1 MRKQSPWGLPV
12 SGSHTLIE
20 VSNEP
25 LTTNTPSNCRE
36 GWERWSQNQNK
47 ELKDAKPPHVEL
59 SLKTPALCLPAAST
73 LCWCVPAACAGTPL
87 SRGPTPSPCSRS
99 RPTPRGVRRTER
111 SAPPPSGQSGRAHS
125 GQSTRPTRAA
135 WCPESP
141 TPPWEKERHYIAA
154 VTANQVKVN
163 QRCAFVSLLK
173 LRWPSSM
180 SSCVTLICV
189 CVSAAHTQEW
199 VCYRLPLRCMQRTVD
214 VCP

>member
-99 RPTPRGVRRTER
+99 RPTPRGARRTER

-141 TPPWEKERHYIAA
+141 TPPWEKERERERHYIAA

-163 QRCAFVSLLK
+163 QRCVFVSLLK

-189 CVSAAHTQEW
+189 CVCVW

>member
-59 SLKTPALCLPAAST
+59 SLKTPALCVCLPAAST

-99 RPTPRGVRRTER
+99 RPTPRGARRTER

-141 TPPWEKERHYIAA
+141 TPPWEKEREREALH
-154 VTANQVKVN
+154 
-163 QRCAFVSLLK
+163 RCSDSQSGQGEPEV
-173 LRWPSSM
+173 
-180 SSCVTLICV
+180 CV
-189 CVSAAHTQEW
+189 CISVKAALTQFYEFMCNINLCVCER
-199 VCYRLPLRCMQRTVD
+199 VCYRLLLRCMQRTVD